1 MINAHVAYKRLVL
14 KGMSEDL
21 AEVVTELMDE
31 RQNDLATKSDIK
43 LLKKDIEIV
52 KNDIDNVKST
62 IDNLKDTM
70 ATKADLAN
78 VKSELKED
86 MFKLKNSM
94 DKIDISL
101 NWTKA
106 LGVAC
111 LFLLIKI
118 AFY

>member
-1 MINAHVAYKRLVL
+1 MINAHVAYKKLVL
-14 KGMSEDL
+14 KGMRGSCL
-21 AEVVTELMDE
+21 GRYWV
-31 RQNDLATKSDIK
+31 NGWKTKWFSYKVWYQIT
-43 LLKKDIEIV
+43 KKDIEIV

-86 MFKLKNSM
+86 MYKLKNSM

-101 NWTKA
+101 NWAKA
-106 LGVAC
+106 LWVAC
-111 LFLLIKI
+111 IFLLIKI

>member
-1 MINAHVAYKRLVL
+1 MINAHVAYKKLVL

-31 RQNDLATKSDIK
+31 RQNDLATKTDIK
-43 LLKKDIEIV
+43 LLK
-52 KNDIDNVKST
+52 NDIDN
-62 IDNLKDTM
+62 LKENM

-86 MFKLKNSM
+86 MSKLKNSM

-106 LGVAC
+106 LGIAC
-111 LFLLIKI
+111 LFLLIKT
-118 AFY
+118 AFYN

>member
-1 MINAHVAYKRLVL
+1 
-14 KGMSEDL
+14 
-21 AEVVTELMDE
+21 MDE
-31 RQNDLATKSDIK
+31 RQNDLATKYDIK
-43 LLKKDIEIV
+43 LLK
-52 KNDIDNVKST
+52 ND

-94 DKIDISL
+94 DKIDIRL

>member
-1 MINAHVAYKRLVL
+1 MINAHVAYKKLVQR
-14 KGMSEDL
+14 GMNEEL
-21 AEVVTELMDE
+21 AEAVTEIIEE
-31 RQNDLATKSDIK
+31 RQNDLVTKSDIK
-43 LLKKDIEIV
+43 LLKKD
-52 KNDIDNVKST
+52 

-86 MFKLKNSM
+86 TSKLKNSM

-101 NWTKA
+101 TWAKA
-106 LGVAC
+106 LLVAC
-111 LFLLIKI
+111 VFLLIKT

>member
-1 MINAHVAYKRLVL
+1 
-14 KGMSEDL
+14 
-21 AEVVTELMDE
+21 
-31 RQNDLATKSDIK
+31 
-43 LLKKDIEIV
+43 
-52 KNDIDNVKST
+52 
-62 IDNLKDTM
+62 M

-86 MFKLKNSM
+86 MYKLKNSM

-106 LGVAC
+106 LRV
-111 LFLLIKI
+111 